1 MNLDTNTRVHRTF
14 VALAIIAMFILTG
27 TTYAQAQTPADQID
41 LSGVS
46 VAVYFGD
53 QSSSQSSR
61 NALTFMFQWMNAS
74 TDLLYASDIIDG
86 ELSNY
91 DMVVI
96 PGGWAVTYNNELG
109 TTGIA
114 EIRRFVREG
123 GAFFG
128 VCAGAYFACDKVTW
142 EGTTYDYS
150 LDLFD
155 GTGVGP
161 VEEIASWPN
170 YDMSEISVN
179 HSSDIIDFSGEPS
192 THSVMYYGGPYFESE
207 SQDGIHTLAT
217 FSANSQSAM
226 IAFEF
231 NSGRVFLSGP
241 HPEWE
246 EDSQRDNSI
255 WENEF
260 DDQGSEWD
268 MMMKVSLWLVEDL
281 EPSTT
286 QPPAMGLTFGQSIAI
301 AASLLVITA
310 LIVYRTKKR

>member
-1 MNLDTNTRVHRTF
+1 MNLDATTRIHRTS
-14 VALAIIAMFILTG
+14 VALALIAMIILTL

-41 LSGVS
+41 LSGVC

-96 PGGWAVTYNNELG
+96 PGGWAVTYNSELG
-109 TTGIA
+109 TSGIA

-128 VCAGAYFACDKVTW
+128 VCAGAYFACDKITW
-142 EGTTYDYS
+142 EGTTLDYS

-161 VEEIASWPN
+161 IEEIAGWPN
-170 YDMSEISVN
+170 YDMCEISVN
-179 HSSDIIDFSGEPS
+179 HSSDIIDFSGEPA
-192 THSVMYYGGPYFESE
+192 THSVMYYGGPCFESE
-207 SQDGIHTLAT
+207 SQDGVHTLAT
-217 FSANSQSAM
+217 FSVNNQSAM
-226 IAFEF
+226 IAFEYE
-231 NSGRVFLSGP
+231 SGRVFLSGP

-246 EDSQRDNSI
+246 EDSQRDNSV

-281 EPSTT
+281 ESSTT
-286 QPPAMGLTFGQSIAI
+286 PLSTLGLSFEQSVAI
-301 AASLLVITA
+301 AATLLVVIV

>member
-1 MNLDTNTRVHRTF
+1 MKLETSTRSYRSF
-14 VALAIIAMFILTG
+14 VALAVVVMFILTLG
-27 TTYAQAQTPADQID
+27 TNAQAQTPANRID
-41 LSGVS
+41 LSGVR

-96 PGGWAVTYNNELG
+96 PGGWAVTYNSELG
-109 TTGIA
+109 TTGIT
-114 EIRRFVREG
+114 EIRQFVREG

-128 VCAGAYFACDKVTW
+128 VCAGAYFACDKITW
-142 EGTTYDYS
+142 EETTYDYS

-161 VEEIASWPN
+161 IEEIASWPN
-170 YDMSEISVN
+170 YDMCEISVN
-179 HSSDIIDFSGEPS
+179 HSLDIIDFSGEPF

-207 SQDGIHTLAT
+207 SQDGVHTLAT
-217 FSANSQSAM
+217 FSVNGKSAM
-226 IAFEF
+226 IAFEY

-286 QPPAMGLTFGQSIAI
+286 PPPTLALSFEQSVAI
-301 AASLLVITA
+301 AAALLVIVA
-310 LIVYRTKKR
+310 LVMYRAKIR

>member
-1 MNLDTNTRVHRTF
+1 MNLDITPRMHRTF
-14 VALAIIAMFILTG
+14 VALAIMVMFILTL
-27 TTYAQAQTPADQID
+27 TTYAQAQTPADRID

-46 VAVYFGD
+46 VAIYYGD

-74 TDLLYASDIIDG
+74 TGLLYASDIIGG

-96 PGGWAVTYNNELG
+96 PGGWAVSYNSELG
-109 TTGIA
+109 TSGIT

-142 EGTTYDYS
+142 EETTLDYS

-161 VEEIASWPN
+161 VVEIASWPN
-170 YDMSEISVN
+170 YDMCEIRVN
-179 HSSDIIDFSGEPS
+179 HSSDIIDFSGEPAA
-192 THSVMYYGGPYFESE
+192 HSVMYYGGPYFESE

-217 FSANSQSAM
+217 FSVNNQSAM
-226 IAFEF
+226 IAFEYE
-231 NSGRVFLSGP
+231 SGRVFLSGP

-281 EPSTT
+281 ESSTT
-286 QPPAMGLTFGQSIAI
+286 TPPTLGLSFEQSVAI
-301 AASLLVITA
+301 AATLLVV
-310 LIVYRTKKR
+310 LVLFVYRMKK